1 MHDHKL
7 VTHKFLVICKRKNNN
22 YPMEKLGKTFA
33 WWSKLTS
40 PRRGRW
46 VLSTF
51 ALRNTYVTFG
61 VFWQGIHTL
70 IFIFKGVNTKKDRGW
85 NIPDA

>member
-7 VTHKFLVICKRKNNN
+7 VTHKFLVTCKRKNN

-33 WWSKLTS
+33 KKIKINITQE
-40 PRRGRW
+40 RQMGIKY
-46 VLSTF
+46 
-51 ALRNTYVTFG
+51 LRNTYITFG

-70 IFIFKGVNTKKDRGW
+70 IFIFKGVNTKKDRG
-85 NIPDA
+85 